1 MRFRSVTPEYE
12 SEFEFP
18 FIIKEDE
25 SRNASR
31 GRLSQSNALPPPI
44 FTCSVSYD
52 GMDSWDSARDES
64 NPDSDLYDGNF
75 IKFI

>member
-1 MRFRSVTPEYE
+1 MRFRSVTPDYD
-12 SEFEFP
+12 SEFELP
-18 FIIKEDE
+18 FIIKEEE

-52 GMDSWDSARDES
+52 GMDLWDLAKEDS
-64 NPDSDLYDGNF
+64 NSDLYDGIQIFNF
-75 IKFI
+75 KN